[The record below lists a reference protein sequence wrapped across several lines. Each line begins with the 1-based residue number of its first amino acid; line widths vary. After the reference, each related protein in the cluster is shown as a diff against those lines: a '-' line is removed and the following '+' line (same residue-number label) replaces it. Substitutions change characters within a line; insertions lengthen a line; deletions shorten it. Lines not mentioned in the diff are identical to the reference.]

1 MVGIELEWLRAGRRM
16 GHQVTGRSSPPR
28 RDRAA
33 ARRRDRAHAPLA
45 ISEQDLERLVVIVWE
60 AIVEATS
67 ERELAAA

>member
-1 MVGIELEWLRAGRRM
+1 MRGAWRAARPARPGLTLIELLMAIAL
-16 GHQVTGRSSPPR
+16 TGALLAVLMP
-28 RDRAA
+28 
-33 ARRRDRAHAPLA
+33 PLA